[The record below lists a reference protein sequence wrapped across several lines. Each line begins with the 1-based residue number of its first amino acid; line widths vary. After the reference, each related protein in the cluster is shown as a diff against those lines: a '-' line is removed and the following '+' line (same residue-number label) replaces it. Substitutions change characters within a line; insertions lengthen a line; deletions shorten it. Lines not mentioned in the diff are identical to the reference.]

1 MSLFAQFGLPEAALW
16 VLRVIAGI
24 GGAFVGWFITDPL
37 ARITHRL
44 VRAKPIPGWTLPWIK
59 MAGAIAFGLLVYFL
73 VGLGGGP
80 GGLGYGP
87 GLGGGPGKGP
97 GQGGTQA
104 HGNAAGAR
112 TDNTPAVA
120 DQKPAEKTPVRVER
134 KRIEI
139 EVLGGER
146 YKGDGR
152 YYLLRGTG
160 NAMTVKEIDAYF
172 QEHAGKLEVQIV
184 LTEDSPDDAFT
195 GVTRALR
202 QAADRHQITT
212 TLNEKR

>member
-44 VRAKPIPGWTLPWIK
+44 VANKPIRGWTLPWIK
-59 MAGAIAFGLLVYFL
+59 MAGAIIVGLLVYFFIP
-73 VGLGGGP
+73 LGGGP

-97 GQGGTQA
+97 GQGGTEAQ
-104 HGNAAGAR
+104 GDAAGAK
-112 TDNTPAVA
+112 TDKTPTLA
-120 DQKPAEKTPVRVER
+120 DKTPAEKTPVLVER

-146 YKGDGR
+146 YNGDGR
-152 YYLLRGTG
+152 YYLLRSTG
-160 NAMTVKEIDAYF
+160 KAMTLKEAEAYF

-202 QAADRHQITT
+202 QAADRHHIAT